1 MKDGNTL
8 FTEYYS
14 GQVLKYGSNGQLI
27 SKLKVK
33 DSWVF
38 DITAI
43 DNSHVA
49 VSGGGYEHKI
59 HLIDVDRL
67 QLTGSIDTRLYLLL
81 WYLVVRPF

>member
-1 MKDGNTL
+1 
-8 FTEYYS
+8 
-14 GQVLKYGSNGQLI
+14 
-27 SKLKVK
+27 VK

-49 VSGGGYEHKI
+49 ISCGGCGHKI

-67 QLTGSIDTRLYLLL
+67 QFTRSIDNGDNAYGLKS
-81 WYLVVRPF
+81 

>member
-1 MKDGNTL
+1 MKNGNKL

-43 DNSHVA
+43 D
-49 VSGGGYEHKI
+49 E
-59 HLIDVDRL
+59 
-67 QLTGSIDTRLYLLL
+67 L